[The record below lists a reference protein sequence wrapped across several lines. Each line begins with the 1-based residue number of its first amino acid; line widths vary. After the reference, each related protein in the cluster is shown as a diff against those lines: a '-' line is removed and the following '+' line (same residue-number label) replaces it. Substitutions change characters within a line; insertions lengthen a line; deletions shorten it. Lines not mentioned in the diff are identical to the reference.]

1 MVGCGIFIASC
12 GIFHCN
18 VGSVVAC
25 GLSCPS
31 IWNHSSPTR
40 DWTHFSSINQWTT
53 RDQKRY
59 CYSLCQGGF
68 CLFSSKSL
76 ILFGLK
82 FRCLNHLS
90 LFFCMVFENVLILL
104 YFFMWLSSVSAPF
117 NEETVS
123 SPLYIFASFVI
134 EYITTG
140 VCVCF
145 WTLYPVPLVYISG
158 FVPVAYC
165 FE

>member
-1 MVGCGIFIASC
+1 M
-12 GIFHCN
+12 
-18 VGSVVAC
+18 
-25 GLSCPS
+25 
-31 IWNHSSPTR
+31 
-40 DWTHFSSINQWTT
+40 
-53 RDQKRY
+53 
-59 CYSLCQGGF
+59 
-68 CLFSSKSL
+68 FSSKSF

-82 FRCLNHLS
+82 FSCLNHLN

-123 SPLYIFASFVI
+123 SPLCIFASFVI

-145 WTLYPVPLVYISG
+145 WTLYPVPLVYISV
-158 FVPVAYC
+158 FVLVAYC